1 MASTTKG
8 LRVPEHLQRAIEEE
22 MDRTGST
29 EWSATVLELID
40 EGIRMRRAPGVTFT
54 GGPAGRRAVL
64 AGTGLDVWEVIA
76 TWQEVG
82 EDYSRLKASYD
93 WLTEP
98 QLRAA
103 LGYYDLYPAEI
114 DARLK
119 AEANRT
125 PEWVRRELPFT
136 AVRNE

>member
-40 EGIRMRRAPGVTFT
+40 EGIRMRRAPGVTFA
-54 GGPAGRRAVL
+54 GGPAGRRAML
-64 AGTGLDVWEVIA
+64 ACTGLDVWEVIA
-76 TWQEVG
+76 TWHEVG

-114 DARLK
+114 DARLE

-125 PEWVRRELPFT
+125 PASVRRELPFT
-136 AVRNE
+136 AVPD